1 MTKKTKNT
9 HRGSSLDDLL
19 KSEGVFER
27 FQAVAIKETIAF
39 QIANEMKQNK
49 LTKTQMA
56 ERMKTSRAQLN
67 RLLDPKD
74 GNVTLETLQRAA
86 AILGREVRVDLV

>member
-1 MTKKTKNT
+1 MTKRTKNA

-19 KSEGVFER
+19 KSEGAFER

-39 QIANEMKQNK
+39 QIANEMKENK

>member
-1 MTKKTKNT
+1 MTKRTKNT

>member
-1 MTKKTKNT
+1 MTKKTDNR
-9 HRGSSLDDLL
+9 HRGSGLDDLL

-27 FQAVAIKETIAF
+27 FQAMAIKETIAF

>member
-1 MTKKTKNT
+1 MTKKTKNV
-9 HRGSSLDDLL
+9 HRGSGLDDLL
-19 KSEGVFER
+19 KSEGVFEQ
-27 FQAVAIKETIAF
+27 FQAMAIKETIAF

>member
-1 MTKKTKNT
+1 MTKKAANR
-9 HRGSSLDDLL
+9 HRGSGLDDLL
-19 KSEGVFER
+19 RSEGVFER
-27 FQAVAIKETIAF
+27 FQVAAIKETIAF
-39 QIANEMKQNK
+39 QIANEMKRNK

-86 AILGREVRVDLV
+86 EILGREVRVDLV

>member
-1 MTKKTKNT
+1 MTKKTGNR
-9 HRGSSLDDLL
+9 HRGSSLADLL
-19 KSEGVFER
+19 KNEGVLER
-27 FQAVAIKETIAF
+27 FQAMAIKETIAF

-49 LTKTQMA
+49 LTKTAMA

-86 AILGREVRVDLV
+86 AVLGREVRVDLV

>member
-1 MTKKTKNT
+1 MTKKTGNR

-19 KSEGVFER
+19 KNEGVLER
-27 FQAVAIKETIAF
+27 FQAMAIKETIAF

-49 LTKTQMA
+49 LTKTAMA

-86 AILGREVRVDLV
+86 AVLGREVRVDLV